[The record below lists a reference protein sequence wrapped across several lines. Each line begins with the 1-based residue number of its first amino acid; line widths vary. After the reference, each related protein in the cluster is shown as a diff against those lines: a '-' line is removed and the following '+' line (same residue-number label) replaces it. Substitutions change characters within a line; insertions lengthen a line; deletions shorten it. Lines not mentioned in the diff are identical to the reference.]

1 MAQQFSSLAQLV
13 QHYETGGSTD
23 PYTAVNPKSGASG
36 AYQFVNSTWGQY
48 AGQIGVSTAQYPT
61 AADAPPAVQDAVF
74 AQAVKSRGLQDWTC
88 PGCNP
93 GLTSYVASN
102 DVSALPVGASTTGPY
117 TLAMGPDTSGQGY
130 GSNGSQGDF
139 YIDPSGSTASPNVG
153 AGSSAGGNPNTPS
166 AGSIAGDADVGWAPG
181 IYGGLQETGLSPGTA
196 ATVSGVGT
204 TIGGAITGAGTAA
217 ANAITG
223 VGTTFK
229 NFFTGWISSLENWV
243 GRGFLILIGLVILA
257 IALWRIVDP
266 DGSKT
271 AAITRNVEVAA

>member
-1 MAQQFSSLAQLV
+1 MAQSFSSLAQLV
-13 QHYETGGSTD
+13 QHYETGGSVD
-23 PYTAVNPKSGASG
+23 PYTAVNPTSGASG
-36 AYQFVNSTWGQY
+36 AYQFVPSTWTQYSQQAGFGGQY
-48 AGQIGVSTAQYPT
+48 AT

-93 GLTSYVASN
+93 GLSAYVAAN
-102 DVSALPVGASTTGPY
+102 DVSALPVGASSTSIY
-117 TLAMGPDTSGQGY
+117 SQAIGPDTTGQGY
-130 GSNGSQGDF
+130 GSNGAGVSGDF
-139 YIDPSGSTASPNVG
+139 TYSDPATGQQLGSGSFGGNQPTAS
-153 AGSSAGGNPNTPS
+153 
-166 AGSIAGDADVGWAPG
+166 SIAGDADVGFAPG
-181 IYGGLQETGLSPGTA
+181 IYGGPQETGLSPGTA